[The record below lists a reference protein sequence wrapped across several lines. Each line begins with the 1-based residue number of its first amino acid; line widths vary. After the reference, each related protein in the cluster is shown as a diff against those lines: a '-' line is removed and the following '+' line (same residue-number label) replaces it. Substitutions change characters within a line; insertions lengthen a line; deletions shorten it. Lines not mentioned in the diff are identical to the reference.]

1 MEVGLGELI
10 YCEIVLSRAEG
21 LAGLGVGCLVGLAR
35 GGCGFD
41 EAYGRFFDG
50 DAFHWA
56 FKHRKN
62 TELESTNVSILNQP
76 NNNKN
81 MGNILAAYDIQSDSN
96 EDTEVIRLLITGF
109 KSIGTL
115 LGPLVLLSYL
125 RFLLGCEVVD
135 DTELLPDFF
144 CRFAYINTGVPLIIV
159 ATLAQ
164 QSSINDLMSR

>member
-21 LAGLGVGCLVGLAR
+21 LAGLSVGGLVGLAR
-35 GGCGFD
+35 RGCCFD
-41 EAYGRFFDG
+41 ETYWRFFDG

-81 MGNILAAYDIQSDSN
+81 MCNILAVYDIQSDSN

-109 KSIGTL
+109 KSIGAL

-125 RFLLGCEVVD
+125 RFLLRCEVVD
-135 DTELLPDFF
+135 DTELLPDFL
-144 CRFAYINTGVPLIIV
+144 CRFA
-159 ATLAQ
+159 
-164 QSSINDLMSR
+164 